1 MDKFKN
7 FREAYNDYINKG
19 VERHT
24 SILLTQKD
32 REIKQLHDIIKN
44 RDNTIKQLKDARRE
58 SCNSCK
64 LRFTYEMDEEM
75 KHLRKTV
82 RSLTDTVARL
92 QRSRDYFKKEYK
104 KLCKALESAL
114 QIGGTPVRYIHN
126 LNDQID

>member
-44 RDNTIKQLKDARRE
+44 RDNTIKQLKDAKIEYIDGRQ
-58 SCNSCK
+58 K
-64 LRFTYEMDEEM
+64 LGIKIDW
-75 KHLRKTV
+75 KLVRKEFRKLHCPVTSHNPLKADMEKCGYV
-82 RSLTDTVARL
+82 IDLSD
-92 QRSRDYFKKEYK
+92 RSRGKTTYKLIVGLILFKLYG
-104 KLCKALESAL
+104 
-114 QIGGTPVRYIHN
+114 IN
-126 LNDQID
+126 LH